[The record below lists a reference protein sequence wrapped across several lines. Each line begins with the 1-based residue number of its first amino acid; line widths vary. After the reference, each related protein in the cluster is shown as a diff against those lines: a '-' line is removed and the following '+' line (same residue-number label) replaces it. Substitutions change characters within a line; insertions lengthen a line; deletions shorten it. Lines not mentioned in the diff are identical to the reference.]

1 MRCLV
6 IRTQVAYCIPL
17 FFLSILL
24 IPRIILVFVY
34 IALFLFPS
42 FFFLD
47 DSEEEE
53 EKGRPWT
60 EEEDRHQYLWQLD
73 GGWRPQPALRK
84 KRQKDY

>member
-24 IPRIILVFVY
+24 IPSHIGIHLYCLLSFPP
-34 IALFLFPS
+34 FFPS
-42 FFFLD
+42 D

-53 EKGRPWT
+53 EKGRPRT
-60 EEEDRHQYLWQLD
+60 QEEGR
-73 GGWRPQPALRK
+73 G
-84 KRQKDY
+84 KRIISRG